1 MSLAAAILE
10 QLEELAR
17 GYPGRRI
24 TRVRLAWGE
33 LEQINEY
40 ALCEALKLITQD
52 GPMKGV
58 ELDLQV
64 EPARGRCTGC
74 GEAYDLVDGEQG
86 CPACGGRQVELVP
99 DKPLTL
105 EQIELTGET
114 ERETT

>member
-10 QLEELAR
+10 QLEKLTR
-17 GYPGRRI
+17 DHPGKRI

-33 LEQINEY
+33 LQQINEY
-40 ALCEALKLITQD
+40 ALHEALKLITED

-58 ELDLQV
+58 ELDLHV

-74 GEAYDLVDGEQG
+74 GEPYDLVDGEQG
-86 CPACGGRQVELVP
+86 CPTCGGRQVELLP

-105 EQIELTGET
+105 EQIELTDEA
-114 ERETT
+114 ERETA

>member
-1 MSLAAAILE
+1 VHEMSLAAAILE

-17 GYPGRRI
+17 DHPGKRI

-33 LEQINEY
+33 LQQINEY
-40 ALCEALKLITQD
+40 ALREALKLITED

-58 ELDLQV
+58 ELDLLV
-64 EPARGRCTGC
+64 EPARGRCSDC
-74 GEAYDLVDGEQG
+74 GEPYDLVNGEQR
-86 CPACGGRQVELVP
+86 CPTCGGRQVDLLL

-114 ERETT
+114 E